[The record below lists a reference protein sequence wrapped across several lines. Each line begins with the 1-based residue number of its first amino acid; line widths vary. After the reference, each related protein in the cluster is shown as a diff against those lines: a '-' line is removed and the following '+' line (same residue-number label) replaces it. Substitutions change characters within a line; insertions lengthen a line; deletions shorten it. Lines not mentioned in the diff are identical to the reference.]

1 MTKTLI
7 TRALVAMA
15 TALTAFAQVPPP
27 GATPVRDYPY
37 QVAYAAALS
46 AGDSVINIT
55 NTGAVGAGLAAGTA
69 ATTTGSICVNAY
81 AFSPDEQM
89 ISCCSCPVTP
99 NGLRALSVRRDL
111 TSNTL
116 TPAVPTSIVVKL
128 VASFPTGPG
137 SCANSASELRGAP
150 AGTNAAGNGAPVT
163 SIAQLPMGMAA
174 WMTTTHN
181 NLTGAGAQAT
191 EFPFVPATLS
201 VAQGG
206 TNIGELERLR
216 QLCGFI
222 LANGSGFGICG
233 SCTLGGLGGGRQ

>member
-1 MTKTLI
+1 MTKTLM
-7 TRALVAMA
+7 TRALVAAA
-15 TALTAFAQVPPP
+15 TALTAFAQVPAP
-27 GATPVRDYPY
+27 GTSPVRDYPY

-55 NTGAVGAGLAAGTA
+55 NTGATGAGLVAGTA
-69 ATTTGSICVNAY
+69 ATTAGSICVNAY

-128 VASFPTGPG
+128 VASYPTAAG
-137 SCANSASELRGAP
+137 SCANSAATLRGVP
-150 AGTNAAGNGAPVT
+150 VGAAANGEPVT
-163 SIAQLPMGMAA
+163 SIAGLPMGMAA

-181 NLTGAGAQAT
+181 NLVGPGAQAT

-201 VAQGG
+201 TAGAG
-206 TNIGELERLR
+206 ANIGELERLR
-216 QLCGFI
+216 QLCNFI